1 MAIRD
6 IITNKQKIVQVLSG
20 NEVEELLSDNNHR
33 NLLHFLFKGPLT
45 VEELEIAFHDSGNE
59 KSDKTIYRYLNKLK
73 KAGLVIEA
81 GKRIFSDQNNQIKT
95 QTLFSRV
102 AKIIFTPIS
111 RFDGDKNLE
120 KRALE
125 VTNILLKE
133 RLGHNKLAE
142 SKCLLTNINQVME
155 MKKKIVSDIFENIK
169 NPKVLDMVEE
179 FDIHELYPILDYL
192 GWILVSIEQP
202 QVLKD
207 INKCYTK

>member
-1 MAIRD
+1 MTHRD
-6 IITNKQKIVQVLSG
+6 IITNKQKIVQVFTEST
-20 NEVEELLSDNNHR
+20 VEDLLADNNHR

-45 VEELEIAFHDSGNE
+45 VEELEIAFNESGNE

-81 GKRIFSDQNNQIKT
+81 GKRIFSDQDNQIKT

-120 KRALE
+120 ERALM

-133 RLGHNKLAE
+133 RLGHKELAK
-142 SKCLLTNINQVME
+142 SACLLDNLNKVME
-155 MKKKIVSDIFENIK
+155 VKKQIISSIFEKID
-169 NPKVLDMVEE
+169 NPELLGMVEK

-192 GWILVSIEQP
+192 GWILLSFENPEMI
-202 QVLKD
+202 KNF
-207 INKCYTK
+207 NKCYIK